1 MNGLIKSNIG
11 IASTATVTTA
21 GVKIVTNDPRNR
33 YIRISNLGA
42 NAVYI
47 TPQTVHGAETC
58 PAVAKTGI
66 VLHPAGNYGSVV
78 EFTNDSMFFCDF
90 WAVTESDTSD
100 VAVLVGRG

>member
-33 YIRISNLGA
+33 YIRISNLGD

-47 TPQTVHGAETC
+47 TPQTAHGAETC
-58 PAVAKTGI
+58 PAVAKKGI
-66 VLHPAGNYGSVV
+66 VLYPAGNYGSVA

-90 WAVTESDTSD
+90 WAVTEEGTSE